1 MIQTSVCAVLGSDYS
16 LSSSV
21 FTGRP
26 GNTNEFITTFRVDN
40 IAQEVNETAQLRL
53 VLTTA
58 KVPPEAI
65 FLDTIEFLI
74 EDSDGNYK
82 H

>member
-1 MIQTSVCAVLGSDYS
+1 MIQISVCAVLGSDYS
-16 LSSSV
+16 LSSSI
-21 FTGRP
+21 FTGHP
-26 GNTNEFITTFRVDN
+26 GNPNEFITTFRVDN
-40 IAQEVNETAQLRL
+40 IAQEINETAQLRL

-65 FLDTIEFLI
+65 FLDTIELVI

>member
-1 MIQTSVCAVLGSDYS
+1 MLGSDYS

-26 GNTNEFITTFRVDN
+26 GNPNEFTTTFRADN
-40 IAQEVNETAQLRL
+40 IAQEINETAKLRL

-65 FLDTIEFLI
+65 FEGTIEFLI